1 MTAVSGAP
9 APLVP
14 PRPPAGGAGG
24 LPLLRLLQLA
34 SPQLPVGAFAW
45 SSGLEGAVEAGWVQD
60 DAGLG
65 DWLAGLLGG
74 PWAHQDLPALA
85 RLHAA
90 WTLGDAVAVAHW
102 NDWLSATRE
111 TAELRAEDR
120 ALGRALARLLA
131 TLDLPEA
138 AAWAGAEAHTGYAT
152 MFALAAARWGV
163 PVEATLQAL
172 AWAWVENQVVAA
184 TRLMPLGQSAAQR
197 RLAALMPDIEA
208 AVALA
213 LALEDDE
220 LGCSAAG
227 LALASCRHETQYTRL
242 FRS

>member
-1 MTAVSGAP
+1 M
-9 APLVP
+9 
-14 PRPPAGGAGG
+14 AGSTDGGLSG

-45 SSGLEGAVEAGWVQD
+45 STGLEGAVEAGWIAD
-60 DAGLG
+60 HTDLA
-65 DWLAGLLGG
+65 DWLAGVLAG
-74 PWAHQDLPALA
+74 PYAHQELPVLA

-90 WTLGDAVAVAHW
+90 WTAGDEPAVVRW
-102 NDWLSATRE
+102 NAWLAATRE

-138 AAWAGAEAHTGYAT
+138 TPWAGEASRTCFAT
-152 MFALAAARWGV
+152 LYALAAARWGV
-163 PVEATLQAL
+163 PAPAALQAL
-172 AWAWVENQVVAA
+172 AWAWVENQVIAA
-184 TRLMPLGQSAAQR
+184 TRLMPLGQSSAQR
-197 RLAALMPDIEA
+197 LLAGLMPAIDA
-208 AVALA
+208 AVAQA
-213 LALEDDE
+213 LSLDDDA
-220 LGCSAAG
+220 LGCSAPG